1 MKIALVSDWFHP
13 RVGGIEHHLLDLAR
27 RLRAARH
34 DVVVLTPTPGVADV
48 DGVRVRRI
56 AGRRAPVFDFLYSP
70 DGIRALG
77 AALEQ
82 EGPDAVHCHVSIV
95 SPAAMGGAAI
105 AQRTGV
111 PAVVSFHSV
120 VPQMRTLAFAAGALL
135 GARRWTARY
144 TAVSERVARDVQG
157 FAGDAPVTIL
167 PNGIDA
173 RFWRVDD
180 PPPPRTCRRLEL
192 VSVMRLNAKKR
203 PFALID
209 VVRRA
214 QVGLPIGRSLRLRII
229 GDGPLAGRLADAVR
243 RAGLSRVIQLLGYRT
258 REEIR
263 QIYGE
268 CDVFVLPTVR
278 ESFGIAA
285 LEACCAG
292 VPVIAMSASGVAD
305 VIRHGHQGLLARSDE
320 ELAMHVVTLA
330 RNAEKRDA
338 IAANNRTTASPYDWS
353 RVVGLHLDAY
363 REAIALRENVR
374 AEMYA

>member
-34 DVVVLTPTPGVADV
+34 KVVVITPTPGEGDV
-48 DGVRVRRI
+48 NGIRVRRI

-70 DGIRALG
+70 AGIRALG
-77 AALEQ
+77 TALEEEQ
-82 EGPDAVHCHVSIV
+82 PDAVHCHVSIV

-105 AQRTGV
+105 AQRVGV

-120 VPQMRTLAFAAGALL
+120 VPQMRTLAYAAGALL
-135 GARRWTARY
+135 GARRWNARY
-144 TAVSERVARDVQG
+144 TAVSARVARDVQA

-167 PNGIDA
+167 PNGIDSH
-173 RFWRVDD
+173 FWRADS
-180 PPPPRTCRRLEL
+180 PPLPRSSRRLEL
-192 VSVMRLNAKKR
+192 VSVMRLNSKKR

-209 VVRRA
+209 IVRRA
-214 QVGLPIGRSLRLRII
+214 QVSMPIGRPLRLRII
-229 GDGPLAGRLADAVR
+229 GDGPLASRLADAVR
-243 RAGLSRVIQLLGYRT
+243 RASLSNVIELLGYRT

-305 VIRHGHQGLLARSDE
+305 VIRHGHEGLLARSDE
-320 ELAMHVVTLA
+320 ELASHVVTLA
-330 RNAEKRDA
+330 RNPEQREA
-338 IAANNRTTASPYDWS
+338 IAANNRTKVSPYDWS
-353 RVVGLHLDAY
+353 RVVKLHLDAY
-363 REAIALRENVR
+363 REAIALRESVR
-374 AEMYA
+374 AEM